1 MRGCN
6 HHHHH
11 PRHQRRQPW
20 LGKPAT
26 PLRRLLG
33 PLRELLRGQL
43 HRRASEVCLLE
54 LLPQPEWA
62 RLQALKQ
69 ALLACSLD
77 LRLG

>member
-1 MRGCN
+1 M
-6 HHHHH
+6 
-11 PRHQRRQPW
+11 
-20 LGKPAT
+20 
-26 PLRRLLG
+26 RRLLG

-43 HRRASEVCLLE
+43 HRQASEVCLLE